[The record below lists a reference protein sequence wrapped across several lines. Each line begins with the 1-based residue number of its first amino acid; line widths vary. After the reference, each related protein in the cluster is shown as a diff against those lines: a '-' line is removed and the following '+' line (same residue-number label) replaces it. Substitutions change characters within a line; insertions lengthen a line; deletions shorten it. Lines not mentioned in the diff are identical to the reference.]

1 MKRID
6 KRRRLLYTLD
16 MSEEKKA
23 AAAKYHRKT
32 MLAAADRLL
41 VEHGYDGMNM
51 NMLCKEA
58 GYSKAT
64 VYVYFKSKDEIVES
78 LALDRLLLFEKEAAL
93 VAKNDFTKEEKLA
106 EIKKLLDEF
115 VKEDGVYFYF
125 ICEHARSGQLFDTV
139 NRIVDSLEDV
149 APRDEILKAWYA
161 YYGELKTKAMF
172 TD

>member
-1 MKRID
+1 
-6 KRRRLLYTLD
+6 

-23 AAAKYHRKT
+23 AVAKYHRKT

-64 VYVYFKSKDEIVES
+64 VYVYFKSKDEIVEC

-93 VAKNDFTKEEKLA
+93 VAKNDFEKHEKLT
-106 EIKKLLDEF
+106 ELKKMLDEF
-115 VKEDGVYFYF
+115 VHEDGVYFDF
-125 ICEHARSGQLFDTV
+125 ICTHATEGKLFDAV
-139 NRIVDSLEDV
+139 NRIVDSLETV
-149 APRDEILKAWYA
+149 APRDEILKLWYA

-172 TD
+172 NE

>member
-6 KRRRLLYTLD
+6 KQCVLLYNRD

-23 AAAKYHRKT
+23 AVTKYHRKT

-64 VYVYFKSKDEIVES
+64 VYVYFKSKDEIVEC
-78 LALDRLLLFEKEAAL
+78 LAFDRLQLFEREVAL
-93 VAKNDFTKEEKLA
+93 VAKNDFTAAEKLS

-115 VKEDGVYFYF
+115 VREDGVYFDF
-125 ICEHARSGQLFDTV
+125 VCNHARSGRLFDTV
-139 NRIVDSLEDV
+139 NRIVDSLEKV
-149 APRDEILKAWYA
+149 APRDEILKAWYV
-161 YYGELKTKAMF
+161 YYGELKTKEMF
-172 TD
+172 SD